1 MKYPPADEGTV
12 EFVRVM
18 LAARR
23 SSYCSIA
30 KLIGRS
36 PTMVRHIALRLGLAS
51 GLAKT
56 CP

>member
-1 MKYPPADEGTV
+1 MKFPPADEGTV

-30 KLIGRS
+30 RLIGRS
-36 PTMVRHIALRLGLAS
+36 PTMVRHIALRLGLS
-51 GLAKT
+51 SELAKT